1 MDAWVRDGARDGSDR
16 CQVWWTR
23 GRWRCKYV
31 RQAQRL
37 DTQTDRETERERG
50 LRLFGDGLFVC
61 QSLSDAC
68 LLEEEETGS
77 DWLRLVGLK

>member
-1 MDAWVRDGARDGSDR
+1 MSGVVDEREVKV
-16 CQVWWTR
+16 QVCETSTKV
-23 GRWRCKYV
+23 GY
-31 RQAQRL
+31 
-37 DTQTDRETERERG
+37 TDRQRQRETQRG
-50 LRLFGDGLFVC
+50 LRLFGDGLLVC